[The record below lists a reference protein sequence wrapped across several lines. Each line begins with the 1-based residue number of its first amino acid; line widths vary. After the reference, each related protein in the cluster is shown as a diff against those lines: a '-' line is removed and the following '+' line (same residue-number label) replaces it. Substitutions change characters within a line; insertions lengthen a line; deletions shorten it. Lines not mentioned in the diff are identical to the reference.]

1 MVITIS
7 IHELE
12 STSARSNPDLKSVLK
27 AKPSE
32 RSQVPDGCPY
42 RYLTAEIRP
51 KIGRKNEWSSRD
63 RRRKRRRENG
73 GEEEE
78 GGRGKRKK
86 MEGVEKETKI
96 SSS

>member
-1 MVITIS
+1 
-7 IHELE
+7 
-12 STSARSNPDLKSVLK
+12 
-27 AKPSE
+27 
-32 RSQVPDGCPY
+32 
-42 RYLTAEIRP
+42 LTAEIRP
-51 KIGRKNEWSSRD
+51 KIGRKYEWSSRD